1 MKNDTPH
8 WHAIYTASRSEKK
21 VRDRLNEQGI
31 ENFVP
36 IQTVVR
42 QWKYRKQKVDVPVI
56 SGMLF
61 VRVTRQE
68 QIRVLETRGV
78 VCYLR
83 LRCESQPAVI
93 PDKQI
98 EDFRFL
104 IDYSDSAVEMINDT
118 LEIGD
123 KIRVIKGS
131 LSGMEGE
138 LIRYGGESKVVVRLS
153 VLGYAAVTIP
163 GSFVETIDS
172 L

>member
-31 ENFVP
+31 ENFLP

-123 KIRVIKGS
+123 KIRVIKDLYLEWKVN
-131 LSGMEGE
+131 LSGTEEKAKLLSGCRSWDM
-138 LIRYGGESKVVVRLS
+138 LRLRYRE
-153 VLGYAAVTIP
+153 VL
-163 GSFVETIDS
+163 
-172 L
+172 